1 MSESDELIRNWERNN
16 DTLEKLKSVAVGIKS
31 AEQVLNNLK
40 EQRLN
45 LIKSGRNTG
54 LPMVSMAVVLEI
66 SRARLYQ
73 LLDSEEE

>member
-40 EQRLN
+40 MQRLS
-45 LIKSGRNTG
+45 LIKDGRNTG
-54 LPMVSMAVVLEI
+54 LPMVSMAVVLDI

>member
-40 EQRLN
+40 QQRLN
-45 LIKSGRNTG
+45 LIKDGRNTG

>member
-40 EQRLN
+40 QQRLN
-45 LIKSGRNTG
+45 LIKAGRSTG

>member
-40 EQRLN
+40 MRRLS
-45 LIKSGRNTG
+45 LIKDGRNTG
-54 LPMVSMAVVLEI
+54 LPMVSMAVVLDI

>member
-40 EQRLN
+40 QQRLS
-45 LIKSGRNTG
+45 LIKDGRNTG
-54 LPMVSMAVVLEI
+54 LPMVSMAVVLDI

>member
-40 EQRLN
+40 QQRLN
-45 LIKSGRNTG
+45 LIKAGRNTG

-73 LLDSEEE
+73 LLDREEE

>member
-40 EQRLN
+40 QQRLN
-45 LIKSGRNTG
+45 LIKTGRSTG

>member
-40 EQRLN
+40 QQRLS
-45 LIKSGRNTG
+45 LIKDGRNTG
-54 LPMVSMAVVLEI
+54 LPMLSMAVVLDI

>member
-1 MSESDELIRNWERNN
+1 MSESDKLIRNWERNN
-16 DTLEKLKSVAVGIKS
+16 NTLEKLKSVAVGIKS

-40 EQRLN
+40 QQRLN
-45 LIKSGRNTG
+45 LIKDGRNTG

>member
-1 MSESDELIRNWERNN
+1 MTSK
-16 DTLEKLKSVAVGIKS
+16 T
-31 AEQVLNNLK
+31 NLK
-40 EQRLN
+40 QQRLN
-45 LIKSGRNTG
+45 LIKDGRNTG

>member
-40 EQRLN
+40 QQRLS
-45 LIKSGRNTG
+45 LIKDGRTTG
-54 LPMVSMAVVLEI
+54 LPMVSMAVVLDI